1 MENKIGMRIH
11 LLKANK
17 NFNRKT
23 GCGGYAYP
31 EISPDGQKLC
41 YIFNQKLCI
50 WGAPSLM
57 EEFNI
62 VTKTRRLVAKGDF
75 SDPKYSN
82 DGKWLLFEEIN
93 FPESKYW
100 IIDLQTL
107 KNA

>member
-1 MENKIGMRIH
+1 
-11 LLKANK
+11 
-17 NFNRKT
+17 
-23 GCGGYAYP
+23 
-31 EISPDGQKLC
+31 
-41 YIFNQKLCI
+41 
-50 WGAPSLM
+50 M